1 VLEHSSLIFCAVPC
15 PVPPLDAGYC
25 ALLPKRVHDETQD
38 PYRISSKTM
47 CLGIDILKPKKEVVY
62 I

>member
-1 VLEHSSLIFCAVPC
+1 MGRLAYNKSVEPTSPKAK
-15 PVPPLDAGYC
+15 
-25 ALLPKRVHDETQD
+25 ALVN
-38 PYRISSKTM
+38 RISSKTM